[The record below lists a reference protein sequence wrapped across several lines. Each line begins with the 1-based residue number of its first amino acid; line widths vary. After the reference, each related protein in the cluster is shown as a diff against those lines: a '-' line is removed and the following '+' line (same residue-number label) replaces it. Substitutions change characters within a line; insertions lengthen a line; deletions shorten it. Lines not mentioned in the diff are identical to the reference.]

1 MARVQLQ
8 VSVISGLTTSC
19 IFSGNPLLKELQHM
33 KYCTAVV
40 LTEAERCLR
49 LTHSYG
55 VPLSVLLGH
64 PLTTVTSGLW
74 TRRDSIYRVI

>member
-1 MARVQLQ
+1 
-8 VSVISGLTTSC
+8 
-19 IFSGNPLLKELQHM
+19 M